1 MTRPE
6 KRDDRSHGEEYP
18 GPAAPDAEDESDR
31 YGVKRTRPEKDDGER
46 NPPGQQPARDS
57 KP

>member
-6 KRDDRSHGEEYP
+6 KRDDRSHGEDYP

-31 YGVKRTRPEKDDGER
+31 YGVKRTQPEKDNGKRTAPESES
-46 NPPGQQPARDS
+46 ARGS
-57 KP
+57 KR

>member
-6 KRDDRSHGEEYP
+6 RRDERSHGEEYP

-31 YGVKRTRPEKDDGER
+31 HGVKRTAPAKGDGNRRPPASE
-46 NPPGQQPARDS
+46 PARTP
-57 KP
+57 KR